1 MASWRTT
8 FSLDVVAD
16 RVLIERLVELQ
27 EQRQASEVLRTAL
40 REHFKLQPTLAELSE
55 QLTRIE
61 GMIRELQVG
70 TVIASRETAPR
81 PDHDTTTEAANALTK
96 AMARF
101 KE

>member
-70 TVIASRETAPR
+70 TVVASREAAPR
-81 PDHDTTTEAANALTK
+81 PDHDTATSDALAK